1 MLSAYMGIVKGLA
14 DEAALSIL
22 RKEMSMG
29 EIIIKQGRLV
39 NPADGTDRV
48 CDIRISGGRIAEI
61 AEAIPDN
68 IEDGK
73 TVIDAS
79 GKVVMPGLIDLH
91 VHLREPGFEYKETI
105 ETGTRA
111 AAHGGVT
118 TICPMPNTNPVIDSP
133 ERVRDL
139 LGRAENAPVHV
150 LPVGAVTLGQEG
162 KEIAD
167 IRGMKEAGAVA
178 LSEDGKSVMDTLVY
192 CKGLREAA
200 ECGIPVFAHCE
211 DKILAADG
219 VMNAGKRADELGL
232 PGITNAVEDVI
243 AARDIFLSKEAG
255 NRLHLCHCSTR
266 DSAAL
271 VDLAKK
277 QGLPVSGEV
286 CPHHFTM
293 SDDEIT
299 EDHGRF
305 KMNPPLRGREDVQAL
320 KEALRDGVMDVI
332 STDHAPHAAEEK
344 NQSMLRAPFG
354 IVGIENSFAISYTE
368 LVRGGYLKLSQL
380 IEKMSVNPA
389 GVLGIDKGNIA
400 VGKAADV
407 VIADLSEEY
416 EIDPDE
422 FFSKGKNTPFAGKKV
437 YGKIEVTIV
446 DGRVVYSAAEGLGK

>member
-1 MLSAYMGIVKGLA
+1 
-14 DEAALSIL
+14 
-22 RKEMSMG
+22 MG
-29 EIIIKQGRLV
+29 EIVIKQGHLV

-48 CDIRISGGRIAEI
+48 CDIRISGDRIAEI
-61 AEAIPDN
+61 AEMIPID
-68 IEDGK
+68 DGEGT

-79 GKVVMPGLIDLH
+79 CKVVMPGLIDLH

-118 TICPMPNTNPVIDSP
+118 SICPMPNTNPVIDSP

-139 LGRAENAPVHV
+139 LERAKNAPVHV

-178 LSEDGKSVMDTLVY
+178 ISEDGKSVMDTLAY
-192 CKGLREAA
+192 RKGLKEAA
-200 ECGIPVFAHCE
+200 ACGIPMFAHCE
-211 DKILAADG
+211 DKSLVDGG
-219 VMNAGKRADELGL
+219 VMNAGKKAEELGL

-243 AARDIFLSKEAG
+243 VARDIFLSKETG
-255 NRLHLCHCSTR
+255 NRLHLCHCSTK
-266 DSAAL
+266 DSAVL
-271 VDLAKK
+271 VELAKK
-277 QGLPVSGEV
+277 QGLPVTGEV

-305 KMNPPLRGREDVQAL
+305 KMNPPLRSREDVQAL
-320 KEALRDGVMDVI
+320 KEALRDGIMDVI
-332 STDHAPHAAEEK
+332 STDHAPHGEEEK
-344 NQSMLRAPFG
+344 NQSMRKAPFG
-354 IVGIENSFAISYTE
+354 IVGIENSFAMGYTE
-368 LVRGGYLKLSQL
+368 LVRGGYLTLSQL

-389 GVLGIDKGNIA
+389 RILGIDKGNIA
-400 VGKAADV
+400 AGKAADV
-407 VIADLSEEY
+407 VIVDISTEY
-416 EIDPDE
+416 EINPEE

-437 YGKIEVTIV
+437 YGRVETTIV
-446 DGRVVYSAAEGLGK
+446 DGRIVYSSCS